1 MSFKNLGNKQTIV
14 LHNCEID
21 NQKYDLVITPHTQTV
36 GYIRTKRLT
45 IKRKIINKQKQIT
58 RKRFSKN
65 RNAFSESEASNLD
78 ELYKLKE
85 SIDKN
90 CPIHDQIYFPIQK
103 QLQIHQKEVGKRRI
117 KKQYKHKP
125 VHLYNW
131 NQPIR
136 HIDSYILTVI
146 KRKMSHTQ
154 SDDSPDDE
162 EVYPFLIDAPD
173 NRGQHDFCES
183 TRKFV

>member
-21 NQKYDLVITPHTQTV
+21 NKKNDLVITPHTQTV
-36 GYIRTKRLT
+36 GYIRTKR
-45 IKRKIINKQKQIT
+45 KILNKQRQIT

-65 RNAFSESEASNLD
+65 RNAFSESKASNLD

-90 CPIHDQIYFPIQK
+90 CPIHDQLYFSDSETISNSSK
-103 QLQIHQKEVGKRRI
+103 RGKRRI

-125 VHLYNW
+125 VNLYNGI
-131 NQPIR
+131 NQLDTSIVT
-136 HIDSYILTVI
+136 Y
-146 KRKMSHTQ
+146 
-154 SDDSPDDE
+154 
-162 EVYPFLIDAPD
+162 
-173 NRGQHDFCES
+173 
-183 TRKFV
+183 

>member
-21 NQKYDLVITPHTQTV
+21 NKKYDLVITPHTQTV
-36 GYIRTKRLT
+36 GYIRTKRQTL
-45 IKRKIINKQKQIT
+45 KRKIITKQRQIT
-58 RKRFSKN
+58 RKRFSKK
-65 RNAFSESEASNLD
+65 LD

-90 CPIHDQIYFPIQK
+90 CPIHDQLYFSDSETTSNSSQR
-103 QLQIHQKEVGKRRI
+103 GKRRI

-136 HIDSYILTVI
+136 HINNYILTVI
-146 KRKMSHTQ
+146 ERKNEFNAH
-154 SDDSPDDE
+154 P
-162 EVYPFLIDAPD
+162 
-173 NRGQHDFCES
+173 R
-183 TRKFV
+183 

>member
-21 NQKYDLVITPHTQTV
+21 NKKYDLVITPHTQTV
-36 GYIRTKRLT
+36 GYIRTKRQKT
-45 IKRKIINKQKQIT
+45 KRKIINKQKQIT
-58 RKRFSKN
+58 RKI
-65 RNAFSESEASNLD
+65 SESEASNLD
-78 ELYKLKE
+78 ELYKLKA

-90 CPIHDQIYFPIQK
+90 CPIHDQLYFSDSETTSNSSK
-103 QLQIHQKEVGKRRI
+103 RGKRRI

-146 KRKMSHTQ
+146 KRKNEPHS
-154 SDDSPDDE
+154 
-162 EVYPFLIDAPD
+162 
-173 NRGQHDFCES
+173 
-183 TRKFV
+183 K